1 MNRYYIIF
9 DTTKDYGNIY
19 HAQYLQTRTNT
30 DLIGF
35 VIGFAQRNKTSIEDI
50 RLMEFNTKKEYEAS
64 YKNWLDKVAEIERQ
78 KKQGGIAQWK
88 WNWQ

>member
-1 MNRYYIIF
+1 MNRYYILF
-9 DTTKDYGNIY
+9 DTTKNYDNIY

-35 VIGFAQRNKTSIEDI
+35 VIGFAQRNKTSIDDV

-64 YKNWLDKVAEIERQ
+64 YKNWLNKVAETERQ
-78 KKQGGIAQWK
+78 NKEKGNI
-88 WNWQ
+88 

>member
-1 MNRYYIIF
+1 MNRYYILF
-9 DTTKDYGNIY
+9 DTTKHYGDIY

-35 VIGFAQRNKTSIEDI
+35 VIGFAQRNKTSIDDV

-64 YKNWLDKVAEIERQ
+64 YKNWIDKVAETERQ
-78 KKQGGIAQWK
+78 KGGK
-88 WNWQ
+88 NDKRENFN